1 MNKKT
6 YQIDAASLEQ
16 ARALFESGDI
26 DRIEVGTV
34 AGLCEIHRYLF
45 GGLYD
50 FAGKI
55 RTLNIAKG
63 GFRFANCLYLGA
75 ILPVIEQMPETTFEE
90 IIAKYVEM
98 NIAHPFTVG
107 PPVSGLT

>member
-34 AGLCEIHRYLF
+34 GCT
-45 GGLYD
+45 
-50 FAGKI
+50 
-55 RTLNIAKG
+55 TL
-63 GFRFANCLYLGA
+63 
-75 ILPVIEQMPETTFEE
+75 PE
-90 IIAKYVEM
+90 K
-98 NIAHPFTVG
+98 
-107 PPVSGLT
+107 SGR

>member
-26 DRIEVGTV
+26 NRIEVGTV

-50 FAGKI
+50 FAG
-55 RTLNIAKG
+55 N
-63 GFRFANCLYLGA
+63 
-75 ILPVIEQMPETTFEE
+75 
-90 IIAKYVEM
+90 
-98 NIAHPFTVG
+98 
-107 PPVSGLT
+107 SGR